1 MGLRETKKAKTRKM
15 ISDLA
20 TELFVE
26 KGYAAVT
33 VAEIAEKAEVS
44 VTTLFNYFPTKET
57 LVFDEDKEREK
68 NLINAVVTRKSGAS
82 ILNALE
88 DFLLKS
94 SAFNS
99 VRQKGFAALKQL
111 IQSTPELS
119 SYERQVWMRYEQS
132 LADVIQKEAARK
144 IGRVEAE
151 IVAHFVLDA
160 FHRVQNAPKPQPSL
174 KAAFRILKE
183 GWKESA
189 AG

>member
-20 TELFVE
+20 TRLFVE

-33 VAEIAEKAEVS
+33 IAEIAEQAEVS

-57 LVFDEDKEREK
+57 LVFDEDKERET
-68 NLINAVVTRKSGAS
+68 NLINAVVGRLSGTS
-82 ILNALE
+82 ILDALE

-94 SAFNS
+94 SAFNP
-99 VRQKGFAALKQL
+99 VRQKGFREFRRM
-111 IQSTPELS
+111 IESTTELS
-119 SYERQVWMRYEQS
+119 LYERQKWMQNEQA

-144 IGRVEAE
+144 TARVEAE
-151 IVAHFVLDA
+151 IIAHFVLDA
-160 FHRVQNAPKPQPSL
+160 FHRVQNTPNPKASL